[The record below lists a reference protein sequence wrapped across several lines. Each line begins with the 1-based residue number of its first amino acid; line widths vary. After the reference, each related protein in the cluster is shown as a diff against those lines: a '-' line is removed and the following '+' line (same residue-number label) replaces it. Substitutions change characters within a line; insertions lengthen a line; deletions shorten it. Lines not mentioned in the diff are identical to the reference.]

1 MPPTGAV
8 VARLAH
14 AEFLRMGDRQ
24 TDNPPFPLTRLVSK
38 HKLSVRK
45 SDIWSRKKSPI
56 LGMCSGPPRYYNQ
69 INRQAGCPLDLP
81 PP

>member
-1 MPPTGAV
+1 MLLTGAV

-24 TDNPPFPLTRLVSK
+24 TDYPPFPLTRLVSK

-45 SDIWSRKKSPI
+45 SSIWCRKKLPTW
-56 LGMCSGPPRYYNQ
+56 GMC
-69 INRQAGCPLDLP
+69 
-81 PP
+81 